1 MTKPLES
8 RVALLAVSKLVSL
21 GFSVIPLRSPAQ
33 VVRHHPHK
41 GPQDIPVEKRGK
53 APVAE
58 GWASQD
64 ALGIEDLVR
73 LWGDGEPGYN
83 IGIRTGTVPGA
94 GISVIVVDL
103 DSVEALMWAREN
115 LPETQI
121 AVHTARGQHWY
132 YRAPPGRI
140 GNKVSV
146 KIDGRPEPLQI
157 DVRGDG
163 GQAVA
168 PSSVHGTGHRYS
180 GVLPW
185 TPERVWSMPTF
196 DPAWFGRTSEWEG
209 GEDPVVADGGERRP
223 PVYVDHAFKRKRALA
238 YLEHAPGTISGQGTA
253 SNECLYYARALVFGL
268 CLPPEEAARIM
279 HDHDWNTRC
288 VNSSGEPYPWTL
300 EELGH
305 KCQDAYRLHFNK
317 DFGYL
322 LLEQKKNNEK
332 QATEQDKDA
341 ALSRGARDMEAFA
354 ASVRQE
360 EAEAYWW
367 DFAVDEQDVPDP
379 GKRGWPLTDTGNAE
393 RLVARFGEAVRYVED
408 REVWSAWD
416 SSSGRWVVRAVAL
429 RRCSKVVARKIAE
442 EIPAAEERLAS
453 TVSAAM
459 DAAGSS
465 VEDNDEAQEKI
476 KAAEDAVESLRTWQK
491 ASESA
496 SKRVAM
502 IEMAQSEHT
511 IAVGSDCFDRYPL
524 LLNVKNGTLDL
535 SQGDPRLLP
544 HDRDYYL
551 TKACLVAW
559 DPAAEAPTWRK
570 CLHDWTGGDQDT
582 IDYLQRAAGYAA
594 TGSVEEEA
602 LFLFYGVG
610 QNGKSTFLNALH
622 SVLGPYAT
630 TAPAGLLMETRIDK
644 ATPSQQA
651 GLAALV
657 GVRLVVAS
665 ESDESARMSE
675 AQVKAIT
682 CRDRISAKRMYEAPF
697 EFAPSHHVFL
707 TTNSKPAISGTDDGI
722 WRRLQPLEWRHRVA
736 PSDRDNKLAEKLLA
750 ERSGI
755 LRWIVEGAA
764 AWQRRRLDPPSS
776 VTSALQ
782 RYRSEQDTV
791 GMFLH
796 DMTEFTSPQTR
807 SPKAQI
813 RSVYEMWCEERGYM
827 AFGAKKFSEQLL
839 RTGRVS
845 DEVKDWGG
853 LAFRK

>member
-1 MTKPLES
+1 MTRPLES

-21 GFSVIPLRSPAQ
+21 GFAVIPLRSPAQ
-33 VVRHHPHK
+33 AVRHHPRK
-41 GPQDIPVEKRGK
+41 GPQDIPIEKRGK

-64 ALGIEDLVR
+64 ALGIEELIA

-83 IGIRTGTVPGA
+83 LGIRTGNVSGA
-94 GISVIVVDL
+94 EVSVIVVDL
-103 DSVEALMWAREN
+103 DSLEALLWAREN

-121 AVHTARGQHWY
+121 MVHTAKGQHWY
-132 YRAPPGRI
+132 YRAPPFRV

-146 KIDGRPEPLQI
+146 RVEGRPEPLRI

-185 TPERVWSMPTF
+185 TPERVRSMPLF
-196 DPAWFGRTSEWEG
+196 NPAWFGMTAEWEG
-209 GEDPVVADGGERRP
+209 NEDPEIRDGGERRP
-223 PVYVDHAFKRKRALA
+223 PMYVDNAFKRRRALA
-238 YLEHAPGTISGQGTA
+238 YLDHAEGTISGQGTA
-253 SNECLYYARALVFGL
+253 SNECLYYARALVYGL
-268 CLPPEEAARIM
+268 CLPPAEAARIM

-300 EELGH
+300 EELTH
-305 KCQDAYRLHFNK
+305 KCQDAYRLNFDK
-317 DFGYL
+317 PFGYL
-322 LLEQKKNNEK
+322 LLEQKKSNDK
-332 QATEQDKDA
+332 QSSDKDA
-341 ALSRGARDMEAFA
+341 GLSQGARDMQEFA

-367 DFAVDEQDVPDP
+367 DFAVDEQEVQDP

-393 RLVARFGEAVRYVED
+393 RLVARFGEGVRYVED
-408 REVWSAWD
+408 RGVWSAWD
-416 SSSGRWVVRAVAL
+416 ASSGRWIVRAVAL
-429 RRCSKVVARKIAE
+429 RRCSKIVARKISE
-442 EIPAAEERLAS
+442 EFPAAEERLA
-453 TVSAAM
+453 VVRAAEI
-459 DAAGSS
+459 DASRA
-465 VEDNDEAQEKI
+465 ENFDTEASEERI
-476 KAAEDAVESLRTWQK
+476 KAAEAALDNLQKWQK

-511 IAVGSDCFDRYPL
+511 IAVGSDAFDRYPF
-524 LLNVKNGTLDL
+524 LLNVKNGVLDL
-535 SQGDPRLLP
+535 SSGEPKLEK

-651 GLAALV
+651 GLASLV
-657 GVRLVVAS
+657 GVRFVVAS
-665 ESDESARMSE
+665 ETDESARMSE

-697 EFAPSHHVFL
+697 EFTPSHHVFL

-722 WRRLQPLEWRHRVA
+722 WRRLQPLEWRHKVA

-750 ERSGI
+750 ERPGI
-755 LRWIVEGAA
+755 LRWVVEGAA
-764 AWQRRRLDPPSS
+764 AWQRRKLDPPRS
-776 VTSALQ
+776 VTGALA
-782 RYRSEQDTV
+782 RYRSEQDTI
-791 GMFLH
+791 GMFLN
-796 DMTEFTSPQTR
+796 DIVEFVSGASVT
-807 SPKAQI
+807 KAQL
-813 RSVYEMWCEERGYM
+813 RAMYQMWCEERGYLP
-827 AFGAKKFSEQLL
+827 FGAKKFSEQLL
-839 RTGRVS
+839 RTGRVA
-845 DEVKDWGG
+845 DEVKNWSGI
-853 LAFRK
+853 AFRK